1 MQGSWQE
8 ELPSL
13 GGWWSCR
20 TWIVVACGW
29 QGPPPP
35 IPVAPCLESEVET
48 PRRRGSVRA
57 RSLRA
62 QRPASRTSCCLS
74 ILFLGGGVGSTK
86 WNWTVG
92 GAQRRAVAASRS
104 PLLPAGCSQ
113 WGRVVSVVSVVA
125 SSASSTSSNLRHRQ
139 HLQRRQRPD
148 FFQMAW
154 PGRLGEHA
162 PAGPGERM
170 QGVKGGGCIA
180 VPMHAPYRTPSPAT
194 CSVDQLAV
202 CPAQAQPSPYVL
214 LRVCGAGGGEQGL
227 DRFAG

>member
-1 MQGSWQE
+1 M
-8 ELPSL
+8 ELSHLDRRCVRLAGAPAPDPCGAASGI
-13 GGWWSCR
+13 GGGDAAAAWEREGTKPPR
-20 TWIVVACGW
+20 T
-29 QGPPPP
+29 
-35 IPVAPCLESEVET
+35 T
-48 PRRRGSVRA
+48 PGEPNVMLLVDLVS
-57 RSLRA
+57 
-62 QRPASRTSCCLS
+62 
-74 ILFLGGGVGSTK
+74 GGGVGSTK

-113 WGRVVSVVSVVA
+113 RGWVVSVVSVVM
-125 SSASSTSSNLRHRQ
+125 SSASSTSSNRRHRQ

-162 PAGPGERM
+162 PAGPGERR

-214 LRVCGAGGGEQGL
+214 LRVCGAGGGERGL